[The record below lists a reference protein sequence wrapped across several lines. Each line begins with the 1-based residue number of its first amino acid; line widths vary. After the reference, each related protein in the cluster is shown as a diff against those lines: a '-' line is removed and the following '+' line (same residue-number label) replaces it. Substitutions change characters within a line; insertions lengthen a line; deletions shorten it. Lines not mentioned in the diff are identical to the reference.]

1 METPEGQVPVEMP
14 VTKKGKTAAK
24 NFKTSVATSLNDVF
38 EGIPLAGDDILD
50 QLIAT
55 TSDRTVEPQPIV
67 QQVAAQAE
75 ATKTKVGAEHLG
87 EEVGVDAAF
96 VDQMKAAEK
105 SGADMFEARE
115 RIFNTPTP
123 PVGQGTI
130 HTDEPAPNPEPTVF
144 TDGDRGNNRIFAE
157 EVVDWYDVLQ
167 SVASMYAYDYFSSPA
182 EATKTVNK
190 LHPKVMDNTATPQEK
205 QLYNE
210 LHKSVMH
217 FATRK
222 STFAQS
228 VSMTVPLKQR
238 IVNLMNAVFEQR
250 GYKMQPELLLG
261 MLMLTPLIVNGGR
274 ILLEKMGFEQ
284 ADQLVGKFSEFVASQ
299 EQQYYKQ

>member
-1 METPEGQVPVEMP
+1 MENPEGQVPVETTVAKRGRP
-14 VTKKGKTAAK
+14 AGKT
-24 NFKTSVATSLNDVF
+24 FKDSVASSLNDVF
-38 EGIPLAGDDILD
+38 EGIPLAGDDLLD

-67 QQVAAQAE
+67 QQVAPGEE
-75 ATKTKVGAEHLG
+75 AKQNKVGAEHLG
-87 EEVGVDAAF
+87 DEIAVDGAF
-96 VDQMKAAEK
+96 VEQMKAAEK
-105 SGADMFEARE
+105 GGADVFAARE
-115 RIFNTPTP
+115 QIFNTPTP
-123 PVGQGTI
+123 PAGQGTF
-130 HTDEPAPNPEPTVF
+130 HTDEPTPNPEPTVF

-182 EATKTVNK
+182 EATKTVDR

-205 QLYNE
+205 QLYND

-228 VSMTVPLKQR
+228 VSMSVPLKQR

-250 GYKMQPELLLG
+250 GYKMQPEILLG

-284 ADQLVGKFSEFVASQ
+284 ADQLVGKFSEFVAAQ
-299 EQQYYKQ
+299 EQQYYRQ